1 MDILKKKN
9 SIILYQ
15 EGEQF
20 GIKDLETN
28 QDICEKSPLI
38 QLVKEE
44 FEHYW
49 RRKNRLIRNNAVF
62 ENDKGFFN
70 WDSVENYD

>member
-1 MDILKKKN
+1 MNIIKKKN
-9 SIILYQ
+9 FIVLYL

-20 GIKDLETN
+20 GVKDLETN
-28 QDICEKSPLI
+28 QDICEKSLLI

-49 RRKNRLIRNNAVF
+49 RKKNRLSRDNAVF

-70 WDSVENYD
+70 WDSVEEYE